1 MYFIGGWDVV
11 ILQEQSQI
19 PSVAEEVICHWSY
32 PYAKILSEEIH
43 NNNPNAKVQWFL
55 TWGRANGATG
65 WLCDNWPNTC
75 TYEGMQDKLTQT
87 YTTYGCMFPPGQV
100 APVS

>member
-32 PYAKILSEEIH
+32 PYAKQLSEEIH
-43 NNNPNAKVQWFL
+43 NSNPNAKIQWFL
-55 TWGRANGATG
+55 TWVRFMCLTFWPTG
-65 WLCDNWPNTC
+65 LLR
-75 TYEGMQDKLTQT
+75 GLLRGLLTGLFT
-87 YTTYGCMFPPGQV
+87 EI
-100 APVS
+100 

>member
-19 PSVAEEVICHWSY
+19 PSVADEVICHWSY
-32 PYAKILSEEIH
+32 PYAKQLSEEIH
-43 NNNPNAKVQWFL
+43 NSNPNAKIQWFL

-75 TYEGMQDKLTQT
+75 TYEGMHLGLLVPMKHLCCNQSVQ
-87 YTTYGCMFPPGQV
+87 C
-100 APVS
+100 